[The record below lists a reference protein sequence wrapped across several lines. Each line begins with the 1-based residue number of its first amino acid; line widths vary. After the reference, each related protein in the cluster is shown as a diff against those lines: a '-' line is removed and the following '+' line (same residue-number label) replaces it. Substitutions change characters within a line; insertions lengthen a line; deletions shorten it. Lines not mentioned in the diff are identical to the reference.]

1 MKQPNTPKRIWIPLL
16 VGVSAV
22 IGATNASALSVTAKP
37 SKPVVQLIRASA
49 KASKGTVDV
58 SVSFSIASTN
68 AKSPIL
74 QTQVKVGTK
83 TCAANR
89 TTTKCTVKSVVAGR
103 TYKVLVRAKNRNGY
117 GSWSS
122 PVTVMIKAGSTWS
135 NASNTTTNT
144 TSTTTPNETSNT
156 TPGLSP
162 STTATTTPS
171 TTSSSTTTTIAYSP
185 VVSTN
190 DPAQNATA
198 ASTIRFD
205 LSDAVGI
212 ATKTGVSSSSVKKQA
227 VGSNLLVVLSSG
239 LTRDAVI
246 LGTVSVD
253 KFLIAPNNRLYVHF
267 NSATDFGNGI
277 TTCILAQVYRSTGY
291 AKCIESSL
299 RYVDIGTIQFDA
311 DGNIYYS
318 GGTASISQNVV
329 RRYAN
334 GSAADYVNQYQ
345 YFNKFF
351 VAPNGDI
358 LISGSTSSN
367 GLSWTR
373 KISTSGQI
381 TSLSS
386 NSADVFWQFPDGNV
400 YFPDGSTCLK
410 RYLIASS
417 QLDARPWASWG
428 SNNGCS
434 NPYDT
439 GYIGFLS
446 GFGNPRVWILANG
459 SVMSLR
465 NTELVYMYPTLKKAS
480 QSLSRISFGI
490 PALTSAILVG
500 TNSSGVNQMLLY
512 DSTNDSSTTL
522 VDGSSEIEFYH
533 VNWNSMQNR
542 VYFDGLRFSD
552 NKYVIGYLNLAN
564 KQIVAS
570 DLLAKLTDFQ
580 TFSS

>member
-1 MKQPNTPKRIWIPLL
+1 MKQLNNSKRAWIPLL
-16 VGVSAV
+16 VIVSAV
-22 IGATNASALSVTAKP
+22 IGATNVSALSVTAKP
-37 SKPVVQLIRASA
+37 SKPAVQAIRASA
-49 KASKGTVDV
+49 KALKGTVDV

-83 TCAANR
+83 ICTANGKA
-89 TTTKCTVKSVVAGR
+89 TKCTVKSVVAGR
-103 TYKVLVRAKNRNGY
+103 TYKVLVRANNRNGY
-117 GSWSS
+117 GSWSA
-122 PVTVMIKAGSTWS
+122 PVSIMIKAKSTWS
-135 NASNTTTNT
+135 SASNA
-144 TSTTTPNETSNT
+144 TPGATAST
-156 TPGLSP
+156 TPG
-162 STTATTTPS
+162 ATS
-171 TTSSSTTTTIAYSP
+171 GVTTTTIAYSP
-185 VVSTN
+185 VVSPN

-198 ASTIRFD
+198 ASTVRFD

-212 ATKTGVSSSSVKKQA
+212 AMKTGVSSSSVKKQA
-227 VGSNLLVVLSSG
+227 IGSNLLVVLSSG

-246 LGTVSVD
+246 LGTVSVNQ
-253 KFLIAPNNRLYVHF
+253 FLIAPNNRLYVLF
-267 NSATDFGNGI
+267 NSATDFGNG
-277 TTCILAQVYRSTGY
+277 TTSCILAQVYRSTGD

-299 RYVDIGTIQFDA
+299 AYVDIGTIQFDA

-318 GGTASISQNVV
+318 GGNSQYRRSVV

-334 GSAADYVNQYQ
+334 GSATDYVNQYQ
-345 YFNKFF
+345 SFDKFF
-351 VAPNGDI
+351 VVPNGDI

-381 TSLSS
+381 TSLDAD
-386 NSADVFWQFPDGNV
+386 NADVFWQFPDGNV
-400 YFPDGSTCLK
+400 YFPSGTTCLK

-417 QLDARPWASWG
+417 QLDVRPWASWSG
-428 SNNGCS
+428 SSDCKD
-434 NPYDT
+434 PYET
-439 GYIGFLS
+439 GNIGF
-446 GFGNPRVWILANG
+446 FNRFYNPRVWILANG
-459 SVMSLR
+459 LVMSLR
-465 NTELVYMYPTLKKAS
+465 NTELVYMYPTMKKAS

-500 TNSSGVNQMLLY
+500 TNSSGINQMLLY
-512 DSTNDSSTTL
+512 DSTNDSSSML

-533 VNWNSMQNR
+533 VNWNVSLNR

-564 KQIVAS
+564 KQIIAS
-570 DLLAKLTDFQ
+570 DLLSKLTDFQ

>member
-1 MKQPNTPKRIWIPLL
+1 MKQLNKSKRIWIPLL
-16 VGVSAV
+16 VAISAV
-22 IGATNASALSVTAKP
+22 IGATNANALSVTAKP
-37 SKPVVQLIRASA
+37 SKPTSQSIRASA
-49 KASKGTVDV
+49 KASKGAVDV

-83 TCAANR
+83 VCTASRKAS
-89 TTTKCTVKSVVAGR
+89 KCTVKSVAAGKS
-103 TYKVLVRAKNRNGY
+103 YKVVVRAKNRNGY
-117 GSWSS
+117 GSWSGS
-122 PVTVMIKAGSTWS
+122 VSMTVKAGSTWS
-135 NASNTTTNT
+135 IASNTNPTTNPNTSPT
-144 TSTTTPNETSNT
+144 TNPNTS
-156 TPGLSP
+156 P
-162 STTATTTPS
+162 
-171 TTSSSTTTTIAYSP
+171 TTTISYTP

-190 DPAQNATA
+190 DPALNATA
-198 ASTIRFD
+198 ASTVRFD

-212 ATKTGVSSSSVKKQA
+212 AMKTGVSSSSVKKQS
-227 VGSNLLVVLSSG
+227 VGSNLLVVSSSG
-239 LTRDAVI
+239 ATRDAVV
-246 LGTVSVD
+246 LGIVSVN
-253 KFLIAPNNRLYVHF
+253 KFLIAPNNRLYVLF
-267 NSATDFGNGI
+267 NSPTDFGNGI
-277 TTCILAQVYRSTGY
+277 TRCILAQVYRSTGY

-299 RYVDIGTIQFDA
+299 AYVDIRTIQFDA
-311 DGNIYYS
+311 EGNIYYA
-318 GGTASISQNVV
+318 GGAASISQNVV

-345 YFNKFF
+345 YFEKFF

-381 TSLSS
+381 TSLASE
-386 NSADVFWQFPDGNV
+386 SADVFWQFPDGNV
-400 YFPDGSTCLK
+400 YFPAGHTCLK

-417 QLDARPWASWG
+417 QLDVRPWASWSG
-428 SNNGCS
+428 SSDCS
-434 NPYDT
+434 NPYMT
-439 GYIGFLS
+439 GSSIGFLS
-446 GFGNPRVWILANG
+446 GTFNPRVWILANG

-465 NTELVYMYPTLKKAS
+465 NTELVYMYPTMKKAS

-500 TNSSGVNQMLLY
+500 TNSSGTNQMLLY

>member
-1 MKQPNTPKRIWIPLL
+1 MKQLNNSKRAWIPLL
-16 VGVSAV
+16 VIVSAV
-22 IGATNASALSVTAKP
+22 IGATNVSALSVTAKP
-37 SKPVVQLIRASA
+37 SKPAVQAIRASA
-49 KASKGTVDV
+49 KALKGTVDV

-83 TCAANR
+83 ICTANGKA
-89 TTTKCTVKSVVAGR
+89 TKCTVKSVVAGR
-103 TYKVLVRAKNRNGY
+103 TYKVLVRANNRNGY
-117 GSWSS
+117 GSWSA
-122 PVTVMIKAGSTWS
+122 PVSIMIKAGSTWS
-135 NASNTTTNT
+135 SASNTTSNT
-144 TSTTTPNETSNT
+144 TSTTT
-156 TPGLSP
+156 SP
-162 STTATTTPS
+162 STT
-171 TTSSSTTTTIAYSP
+171 TTSPSTTTTIAYSP
-185 VVSTN
+185 VVSPN

-198 ASTIRFD
+198 ASTVRFD

-212 ATKTGVSSSSVKKQA
+212 AMKTGVSSSSVKKQA
-227 VGSNLLVVLSSG
+227 IGSNLLVVLSSG

-246 LGTVSVD
+246 LGTVSVNQ
-253 KFLIAPNNRLYVHF
+253 FLIAPNNRLYVLF
-267 NSATDFGNGI
+267 KSATDFGNG
-277 TTCILAQVYRSTGY
+277 TTSCILAQVYRSTGD

-299 RYVDIGTIQFDA
+299 RYVDIDTIQFDA

-318 GGTASISQNVV
+318 GGAASISQNVV

-334 GSAADYVNQYQ
+334 GSATDYVNQYQ
-345 YFNKFF
+345 SFDKFF
-351 VAPNGDI
+351 VVPNGDI
-358 LISGSTSSN
+358 LISGYTSSN

-386 NSADVFWQFPDGNV
+386 ESADVFWQFPDGNV
-400 YFPDGSTCLK
+400 YFPSGATCLK

-417 QLDARPWASWG
+417 QLDVRPWASW
-428 SNNGCS
+428 SSSSDCKD
-434 NPYDT
+434 PYET
-439 GYIGFLS
+439 GNIGFFS
-446 GFGNPRVWILANG
+446 GFSNRHVWILANG
-459 SVMSLR
+459 LVMSLR
-465 NTELVYMYPTLKKAS
+465 NTELVYMYPKLKKAS

-500 TNSSGVNQMLLY
+500 TNSSGINQMLLY
-512 DSTNDSSTTL
+512 DSTNDSSSIL

-533 VNWNSMQNR
+533 VNWNVSLNR

-564 KQIVAS
+564 KQIIAS
-570 DLLAKLTDFQ
+570 DLLSKLTDFQ